1 MEILYIVLALLAGAC
16 APTQAGV
23 NSQLRSLWAGDPA
36 IAALISFAVGTLTL
50 LVYVVALR
58 MPWPPWRTAAELPWW
73 MWTGGAFGAFL
84 VWVTVITAPKLGA
97 TTMIAFLMA
106 GQIATSLV
114 LDHHGLIGY
123 DTRPMTGWRVMG
135 AVLLMIGAIMV
146 KRF

>member
-1 MEILYIVLALLAGAC
+1 MDILYVVLALLAGAC
-16 APTQAGV
+16 APAQAGI
-23 NSQLRSLWAGDPA
+23 NSQLRSVWAGD
-36 IAALISFAVGTLTL
+36 AAVASLISFAVGTLAL
-50 LVYVVALR
+50 LAYVVVLR
-58 MPWPPWRTAAELPWW
+58 MPSPPWRSATELPWW
-73 MWTGGAFGAFL
+73 MWTGGVLGAFL

-97 TTMIAFLMA
+97 ATMIAFLMA

-123 DTRPMTGWRVMG
+123 DTRPVTVWRVMG